1 MQALGDIIPEALSDF
16 LRALFEPI
24 EQVIQNEGSDLVET
38 IVSTPAPDSVFEAPT
53 NGAWPQ
59 IYEYYWEGLIPLV
72 LFLYGL
78 SIALVIFFESTNHLF
93 SSYHQTKLKRRAFSG
108 LLGILSW
115 WWISAFSLRLVDGLG
130 RFLAPDLATVTLFEV
145 TSFSVIGLLGLL
157 LSLTVD
163 LVLFVLIALIY
174 FTRHVMLYL
183 FVLLMPL
190 LIVFW
195 IPGVGPFS
203 LVSRFMQRLAG
214 FYAPFLFMTIPVAL
228 LFRLGALLG
237 ESFAFSQDGIM
248 AWVVALIIPFVA
260 VVSPLLLFW
269 QAGAIFVFGERAGH
283 HTSGRTA
290 RNRVQSARQGAQ
302 TTAHGGQNFARGVRG
317 DAAVKR
323 DGQTVLGS
331 GDSQAHSA
339 GSRLRETSVS
349 LRERIAERTGNSTGP
364 NAATDGS
371 ASTSPTE
378 SESTSSTSGNGSTD
392 DSRAGDFSTLRDR
405 SDDDTSQTD
414 GNDDENGTY
423 DPDDRPRYIN

>member
-1 MQALGDIIPEALSDF
+1 MQALGDIIPEALSDW
-16 LRALFEPI
+16 LRGLFEPI
-24 EQVIQNEGSDLVET
+24 EQVIQNEGSEVIEAV
-38 IVSTPAPDSVFEAPT
+38 VSTPAPDTVFGTPT

-78 SIALVIFFESTNHLF
+78 SIGLVIFFESTSGLF
-93 SSYHQTKLKRRAFSG
+93 SSYHTTNLKRRAFSG

-115 WWISAFSLRLVDGLG
+115 WWIAAFSLRLIDGLG
-130 RFLAPDLATVTLFEV
+130 RFLVPDLATVSLFEI
-145 TSFSVIGLLGLL
+145 TSFGVIGLLGLL
-157 LSLTVD
+157 VSLTVD
-163 LVLFVLIALIY
+163 LILFVLIALIY

-237 ESFAFSQDGIM
+237 ESFSLSLDGM
-248 AWVVALIIPFVA
+248 LAWVVALIIPFVA

-283 HTSGRTA
+283 HASGRQA
-290 RNRVQSARQGAQ
+290 QNRVAKANAGAQ
-302 TTAHGGQNFARGVRG
+302 TTAHGGQNFTRGARG

-323 DGQTVLGS
+323 DGQAVLGS
-331 GDSQAHSA
+331 GNSRAHAA
-339 GSRLRETSVS
+339 GTKLRETSVS
-349 LRERIAERTGNSTGP
+349 LRDRITERTGDAASSGGAGDDHDGP
-364 NAATDGS
+364 SSPPKDGAAS
-371 ASTSPTE
+371 SP
-378 SESTSSTSGNGSTD
+378 
-392 DSRAGDFSTLRDR
+392 SRATRQSDFSTLRDR
-405 SDDDTSQTD
+405 
-414 GNDDENGTY
+414 GNDTPSETDETDESTY